1 MRIFLTGFS
10 GAGKTTF
17 GEKLSK
23 DDQFQVFDLDE
34 EIFNRM
40 GTGYDS
46 LAEYIQDIGIDEF
59 RKDEIDMI
67 KLLHQNMKDD
77 YLISLGAGALDE
89 QDVVDFISEIG
100 GKLVYIQSTFEECW
114 ERLKKDGNRPLAKN
128 GMDFMKDLYEK
139 RVPRYEK
146 SDLFLTQAQIQEINT
161 VEELLK
167 LL

>member
-23 DDQFQVFDLDE
+23 DDKFQVFDLDE

-46 LAEYIQDIGIDEF
+46 LAEYIQDIGIEEF

-77 YLISLGAGALDE
+77 YLVSLGAGALDE
-89 QDVVDFISEIG
+89 QVVVDFISEIG

-114 ERLKKDGNRPLAKN
+114 ERLKKDNNRPLAKN
-128 GMDFMKDLYEK
+128 GIDFMKDLYEK
-139 RVPRYEK
+139 RTPSYEK